1 MAEQDERR
9 EILLWAAAAG
19 LLTAVGLCAVI
30 SAPDFAPAERVVYSR
45 PPYTA
50 SAPLSSAVAEKINLN
65 TASRAE
71 LLQISGIGDVTAD
84 QNPRLS
90 GQSRRLS
97 FPGGA
102 AAGRRHWGEKAG
114 GMATLSDGG
123 IKTRDG

>member
-50 SAPLSSAVAEKINLN
+50 SAPLSSTVEEKINLN

-84 QNPRLS
+84 KILAYRDS
-90 GQSRRLS
+90 H
-97 FPGGA
+97 GGFHSLEELLQVD
-102 AAGRRHWGEKAG
+102 GIGEKQLEEWRPYL
-114 GMATLSDGG
+114 TVE
-123 IKTRDG
+123 

>member
-65 TASRAE
+65 NASRAE

-84 QNPRLS
+84 KILAYRDS
-90 GQSRRLS
+90 H
-97 FPGGA
+97 GGFHSLEELLQVD
-102 AAGRRHWGEKAG
+102 GIGEKKLEEWRPYL
-114 GMATLSDGG
+114 TVE
-123 IKTRDG
+123 